1 MKLTACS
8 WPLTLTLSLLGKKV
22 LLPFVLLW
30 PVSFSWPV
38 ILCWRHRERRGE
50 HADRHTDTFWG
61 EVSWGAAG
69 ALQPLRPLSHLRTGC
84 PDMWRRFPFHSLSV
98 WRRQGGTRA
107 GNPWTDELGAAVG
120 TARDDGGSSHLN
132 WLQVSSGCPPTFFFF
147 NGLSFQSFF
156 HCVFPSSLV
165 IHHSL
170 LTNYHGKLHPRQ
182 HGRSLTCVYVEN
194 TTSSRR

>member
-1 MKLTACS
+1 MKSTTSS

-22 LLPFVLLW
+22 LLPVVLLR
-30 PVSFSWPV
+30 PVAFSWPA
-38 ILCWRHRERRGE
+38 ILCWTERAKRWTCWQTHWHVLRRGQLRCSQGP
-50 HADRHTDTFWG
+50 AAPRSIIAPANG
-61 EVSWGAAG
+61 LSWHVAAV
-69 ALQPLRPLSHLRTGC
+69 
-84 PDMWRRFPFHSLSV
+84 SLSLSD
-98 WRRQGGTRA
+98 GLEATRGNTSRESLNRWTGSCSRDGSGWWVISPELFA
-107 GNPWTDELGAAVG
+107 GEL
-120 TARDDGGSSHLN
+120 RLS
-132 WLQVSSGCPPTFFFF
+132 PPLFF

-156 HCVFPSSLV
+156 RCLFPSSLV